1 MFALIHEAAPEIKY
15 MKLNLTED
23 KPVELP
29 ENENGIPILVGCT
42 AIGFIVNF
50 LLSGNPYYAMG
61 AAVGSIIFPGIVTL
75 IGLFFTKKWSIVF
88 PVAWIIL
95 FLMSIAGQFV
105 KK

>member
-1 MFALIHEAAPEIKY
+1 

-29 ENENGIPILVGCT
+29 ENEYGIPILVFC
-42 AIGFIVNF
+42 AAVGFIVNF
-50 LLSGNPYYAMG
+50 LLSGNRYYAMG
-61 AAVGSIIFPGIVTL
+61 AAVGSIIFPGIITM

-88 PVAWIIL
+88 AVAWVIL

-105 KK
+105 GKR